1 VLSRIDAG
9 SRKEYLVAL
18 NAGTSP
24 ATVRVRTSSRSTR
37 WPVLLGTTEGETSD
51 AAGAL
56 TLHVPALSAELFL
69 AEREVAVTTP
79 AKPRLRLGADDLTEL
94 VRVSVATPAQP
105 VSVAFAVR
113 RATGGWRRLA
123 VDDSPPYRAFLDP
136 KSFRRKETVHLVAI
150 ARALDGT
157 TAVSAVVPTIV
168 RR

>member
-1 VLSRIDAG
+1 VR
-9 SRKEYLVAL
+9 
-18 NAGTSP
+18 P
-24 ATVRVRTSSRSTR
+24 AAPKLATR
-37 WPVLLGTTEGETSD
+37 L
-51 AAGAL
+51 
-56 TLHVPALSAELFL
+56 
-69 AEREVAVTTP
+69 
-79 AKPRLRLGADDLTEL
+79 DDLTEL
-94 VRVSVATPAQP
+94 LRVTATPSTTT

-157 TAVSAVVPTIV
+157 TAVSAVLPTVV

>member
-1 VLSRIDAG
+1 
-9 SRKEYLVAL
+9 
-18 NAGTSP
+18 
-24 ATVRVRTSSRSTR
+24 
-37 WPVLLGTTEGETSD
+37 
-51 AAGAL
+51 
-56 TLHVPALSAELFL
+56 VPSQ
-69 AEREVAVTTP
+69 
-79 AKPRLRLGADDLTEL
+79 
-94 VRVSVATPAQP
+94 AQP

-136 KSFRRKETVHLVAI
+136 KSYRRKETVHLVAI